1 MSLKEI
7 YEILT
12 DINLEENDSFVELY
26 LINKKN
32 SEEYYSYKLTVEKKL
47 QEELIEIVSNSVF
60 DVQNKNICE
69 YNPIGQ
75 IDSDIEKCSLD
86 YIKNANN
93 VLASMVEDSPNR
105 LELLPEVKDIHSY
118 CIKIKKGDLLI
129 ITFRRF
135 NKLRRL
141 RAGFIG
147 TVVEGRFKSL
157 DGELIGLYNDIDI
170 IIFNDDVFILNH
182 IALERIFDIGIQF
195 KEKAKETLQDI
206 KETDIIDNFDKF
218 EEDALNNLN
227 VIKRLTKIKE
237 NKTLPK
243 VFDNFEN
250 VPKVIE
256 HFGLN
261 IELNQSKDK
270 IIYVDKTQIEDITL
284 LMNDSYYETIIAGVP
299 GIDKLK

>member
-1 MSLKEI
+1 MGLKDI
-7 YEILT
+7 HEILE
-12 DINLEENDSFVELY
+12 DLDLQKNDHFVELY

-32 SEEYYSYKLTVEKKL
+32 SEEYYSYKLTIEKEL
-47 QEELIEIVSNSVF
+47 QRELLEIVSKSVF
-60 DVQNKNICE
+60 NVQDKNVCE

-75 IDSDIEKCSLD
+75 IDSDIEKCNLD
-86 YIKNANN
+86 YIKNADN
-93 VLASMVEDSPNR
+93 VMSSMEDESPNR
-105 LELLPEVKDIHSY
+105 LELLPKIKDIHSY
-118 CIKIKKGDLLI
+118 CIKIVKGNISI
-129 ITFRRF
+129 ISFRRF

-157 DGELIGLYNDIDI
+157 DGELIGLYNDVDI
-170 IIFNDDVFILNH
+170 IIFNNDVFILNH

-195 KEKAKETLQDI
+195 KEKAKETIQDI
-206 KETDIIDNFDKF
+206 RDKDIIDNFDKF

-237 NKTLPK
+237 NQTLPK
-243 VFDNFEN
+243 IFDNFEN

-256 HFGLN
+256 YFGLN
-261 IELNQSKDK
+261 IELNQSQDK

>member
-182 IALERIFDIGIQF
+182 IAS
-195 KEKAKETLQDI
+195 TNC
-206 KETDIIDNFDKF
+206 T
-218 EEDALNNLN
+218 
-227 VIKRLTKIKE
+227 
-237 NKTLPK
+237 
-243 VFDNFEN
+243 
-250 VPKVIE
+250 
-256 HFGLN
+256 
-261 IELNQSKDK
+261 
-270 IIYVDKTQIEDITL
+270 
-284 LMNDSYYETIIAGVP
+284 
-299 GIDKLK
+299 

>member
-1 MSLKEI
+1 MNLKEI

-60 DVQNKNICE
+60 DVQNKNTCE

-75 IDSDIEKCSLD
+75 IDSD
-86 YIKNANN
+86 N

>member
-1 MSLKEI
+1 MGLKEI
-7 YEILT
+7 HEILT
-12 DINLEENDSFVELY
+12 DMNLEENDNFVELY

-32 SEEYYSYKLTVEKKL
+32 SEEYYSYRLTVEKKL
-47 QEELIEIVSNSVF
+47 QRELIEIVLTSVCN
-60 DVQNKNICE
+60 VQDKEICE

-75 IDSDIEKCSLD
+75 VDSVIEKCSLD
-86 YIKNANN
+86 YIKNADN
-93 VLASMVEDSPNR
+93 VLSSMEDDSPNR
-105 LELLPEVKDIHSY
+105 LESLPKIKDIHSY
-118 CIKIKKGDLLI
+118 CIKIIKGDISI
-129 ITFRRF
+129 ISFRRF

-170 IIFNDDVFILNH
+170 IIFNGDIFTLNH
-182 IALERIFDIGIQF
+182 IALERIFDIEVQF
-195 KEKAKETLQDI
+195 KEKAKEAIQDI
-206 KETDIIDNFDKF
+206 KDKDIIDNFDKF

-227 VIKRLTKIKE
+227 VIKRLTKIRD

-243 VFDNFEN
+243 VFDNFDN

-256 HFGLN
+256 YFGLN
-261 IELNQSKDK
+261 IELNQTQDK

>member
-12 DINLEENDSFVELY
+12 DINLEENDNFVELY

-47 QEELIEIVSNSVF
+47 QSELMEIVSTSVF
-60 DVQNKNICE
+60 NVQDKNICE

-93 VLASMVEDSPNR
+93 VLFSIEDDSPNR
-105 LELLPEVKDIHSY
+105 LESLPEIKNIHSY
-118 CIKIKKGDLLI
+118 CIKIKKGDISI

-135 NKLRRL
+135 NKLRKL

-195 KEKAKETLQDI
+195 KEKAKETIQDI
-206 KETDIIDNFDKF
+206 RDKDIIDNFDKF

-243 VFDNFEN
+243 IFDNFEN

-256 HFGLN
+256 YFGLN

>member
-7 YEILT
+7 HEILV
-12 DINLEENDSFVELY
+12 DIDLEKNDHFVELY

-32 SEEYYSYKLTVEKKL
+32 TEEYYSYRLTVEKKL
-47 QEELIEIVSNSVF
+47 QEELIEIVSTAICNIQ
-60 DVQNKNICE
+60 DKNICE

-75 IDSDIEKCSLD
+75 VDSVIEKCNLD
-86 YIKNANN
+86 YIKNAEN
-93 VLASMVEDSPNR
+93 VLSSIEDDSPNR
-105 LELLPEVKDIHSY
+105 LESLPEIKDIHSY
-118 CIKIKKGDLLI
+118 CIKITKGDISI
-129 ITFRRF
+129 ISFRRF
-135 NKLRRL
+135 NKLRKL

-157 DGELIGLYNDIDI
+157 DGELIGLYNDVDI
-170 IIFNDDVFILNH
+170 IIFNNDVFTLNH

-195 KEKAKETLQDI
+195 KEKAKETIQDI
-206 KETDIIDNFDKF
+206 KDKDIIDNFDKF

-237 NKTLPK
+237 NQTLPK
-243 VFDNFEN
+243 IFDNFEN

-256 HFGLN
+256 YFGLN
-261 IELNQSKDK
+261 IELNQSQDK